1 MLEGEVDSPVD
12 RQSVDGGFTG
22 ERQYGAKLHDL
33 LTRAAQ
39 KHRQQSEEYQDSSLL
54 HRTT

>member
-12 RQSVDGGFTG
+12 WESVNGGFTG
-22 ERQYGAKLHDL
+22 ERQNGAKFHDL
-33 LTRAAQ
+33 LARAAQ
-39 KHRQQSEEYQDSSLL
+39 NHRHQSEEYQDSSLL